1 MLLVLKLSPPA
12 PLHCCIHTWRMPLKE
27 DGGKSIWKNMSSGG
41 LVLPNPG
48 YITKRILMF
57 AFWFPHRLTALRTP
71 FTVVGEGI
79 SRFWKQQESF
89 FHVLLK
95 KCSESEASTAQ
106 PVLAVWH
113 WKTVWLSKLER
124 FLSPSFNFNGGK
136 VKEKNCKRGYSFRP
150 YCPYIWTKKSCICS
164 ISMARSNAIFISF
177 SSHLYS
183 QVLQQHTE
191 KKQKLIYLPNS
202 CKFLLHNNSDQ
213 FQCSWTNP
221 STVSKRILVYYLQ
234 RSCLW

>member
-1 MLLVLKLSPPA
+1 
-12 PLHCCIHTWRMPLKE
+12 
-27 DGGKSIWKNMSSGG
+27 
-41 LVLPNPG
+41 
-48 YITKRILMF
+48 MF
-57 AFWFPHRLTALRTP
+57 SFWFPHRLTALRTP
-71 FTVVGEGI
+71 FTVAGEGI

-164 ISMARSNAIFISF
+164 ISMARSNAIYLFCFHHIYTVKSYNREEIKTYLLSEF
-177 SSHLYS
+177 L
-183 QVLQQHTE
+183 QVFV
-191 KKQKLIYLPNS
+191 I
-202 CKFLLHNNSDQ
+202 
-213 FQCSWTNP
+213 
-221 STVSKRILVYYLQ
+221 
-234 RSCLW
+234 

>member
-1 MLLVLKLSPPA
+1 
-12 PLHCCIHTWRMPLKE
+12 
-27 DGGKSIWKNMSSGG
+27 
-41 LVLPNPG
+41 
-48 YITKRILMF
+48 MF

-71 FTVVGEGI
+71 FTVAGEGI

-136 VKEKNCKRGYSFRP
+136 VKEKNCKRGYSFR
-150 YCPYIWTKKSCICS
+150 
-164 ISMARSNAIFISF
+164 
-177 SSHLYS
+177 L
-183 QVLQQHTE
+183 HTA
-191 KKQKLIYLPNS
+191 LIYEPRKVAFVVFQWQEAMLYIYFVFITFIQS
-202 CKFLLHNNSDQ
+202 SLTTTYREEIKTYLLS
-213 FQCSWTNP
+213 
-221 STVSKRILVYYLQ
+221 
-234 RSCLW
+234 